1 MIFNIKNNDKMK
13 KVTFSLV
20 MLLCVAISQAQT
32 GTLSANL
39 YGGYTFKER
48 VNFDAAYTEV
58 QDGFQWGVGL
68 EYFTSY
74 RTSFELKYMRMDT
87 RFPLFGPQGT
97 QLNTGRD
104 DGNLQFILVG
114 GNQYFPRTGS
124 RLTPFIGGS
133 LGIGIVGG
141 EASNATKFGWDA
153 KAGIKINT
161 ESVVSFKLQAYV
173 QSIISTFGS
182 DYWVTG
188 GGAVVAVP
196 DYATIFQFGL
206 GGAVCFDF
214 NKKK

>member
-1 MIFNIKNNDKMK
+1 MK
-13 KVTFSLV
+13 KQFLVLVVLVFSSIG
-20 MLLCVAISQAQT
+20 AAAQT

-48 VNFDAAYTEV
+48 VNFDAAYTNV

-87 RFPLFGPQGT
+87 RFPLFGPQGN
-97 QLNTGRD
+97 QLNPGKE
-104 DGNLQFILVG
+104 DGSLQYILLG
-114 GNQYFPRTGS
+114 GNQYFPQTGS
-124 RLTPFIGGS
+124 AIIPFIGGA
-133 LGIGIVGG
+133 LGVGIVDG
-141 EASNATKFGWDA
+141 EANNATKFAWDA
-153 KAGIKINT
+153 KAGIKVQT
-161 ESVVSFKLQAYV
+161 KSVVSFKVHAYI

-182 DYWVTG
+182 DYWATG
-188 GGAVVAVP
+188 VGIVAVP

-214 NKKK
+214 NKRK

>member
-1 MIFNIKNNDKMK
+1 MK
-13 KVTFSLV
+13 KVALYLG
-20 MLLCVAISQAQT
+20 MLLCAAVSQAQT

-74 RTSFELKYMRMDT
+74 RTSIELKYLRMDT
-87 RFPLFGPQGT
+87 RFPLFTPGGIQV
-97 QLNTGRD
+97 NKDRD
-104 DGNLQFILVG
+104 DGNLQYILIG
-114 GNQYFPRTGS
+114 ANQYFPRNGAK
-124 RLTPFIGGS
+124 LTPFVGGS

-141 EASNATKFGWDA
+141 EADNATKFGWDA
-153 KAGIKINT
+153 KAGVKINT
-161 ESVVSFKLQAYV
+161 NSVVSFKLQAYI
-173 QSIISTFGS
+173 QSIISTFGT
-182 DYWVTG
+182 DYWVSG
-188 GGAVVAVP
+188 GGTVVAVP

-214 NKKK
+214 NKRK